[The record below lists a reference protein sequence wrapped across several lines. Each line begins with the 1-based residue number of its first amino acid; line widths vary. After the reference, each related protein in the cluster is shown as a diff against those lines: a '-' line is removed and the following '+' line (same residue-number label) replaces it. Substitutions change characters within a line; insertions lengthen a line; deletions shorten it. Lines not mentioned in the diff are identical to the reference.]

1 MAAGGLRIMRGGDNE
16 VLYQLY
22 DYTRGECYT
31 TDNEANVFRFLM
43 RYRARHPE
51 HDVEIWRGLLDGEGH
66 EWERVA

>member
-1 MAAGGLRIMRGGDNE
+1 M
-16 VLYQLY
+16 LYQLY